1 MSDTTTGVLG
11 ILLIFVGLPFLIL
24 KVRDRANRALR
35 DYRNRPERQTVIRQD
50 YEQRILTPDWAYVE
64 RHLQRPVSRALRELY
79 ADHVLVAS
87 RDVHYSM
94 GHSISTFDALDEQ
107 AIADNTAWLPVKAI
121 AFATTDAGDPIYL
134 RSGPS
139 EADKVYVTYH
149 DGGDTEILA
158 ESVSEMLEVL
168 RQRSRT

>member
-1 MSDTTTGVLG
+1 
-11 ILLIFVGLPFLIL
+11 
-24 KVRDRANRALR
+24 
-35 DYRNRPERQTVIRQD
+35 
-50 YEQRILTPDWAYVE
+50 
-64 RHLQRPVSRALRELY
+64 
-79 ADHVLVAS
+79 
-87 RDVHYSM
+87 M

-107 AIADNTAWLPVKAI
+107 AIADNTAWLAVRAI

-134 RSGPS
+134 RSGPP

>member
-1 MSDTTTGVLG
+1 MSDTITSVLA
-11 ILLIFVGLPFLIL
+11 ILLIFVGLPLVIL
-24 KVRDRANRALR
+24 KVRDRATRALR
-35 DYRNRPERQTVIRQD
+35 DHRNQPQRQALMRRA
-50 YEQRILTPDWAYVE
+50 YEQRILKPDWVYVE
-64 RHLQRPVSRALRELY
+64 RHLKRPVPRALRELY
-79 ADHVLVAS
+79 ADPVLVTS
-87 RDVHYSM
+87 RDVQYSV

-107 AIADNTAWLPVKAI
+107 TIADNTAWLAVKAI

-134 RSGPS
+134 RSGPF

-168 RQRSRT
+168 RERSRT